1 MIDNLPYEKA
11 FEEGCDAAVVVTM
24 KGESE
29 GNLYR
34 NPNDVEHV
42 IPEPFAGRVVV
53 IRPRHRLPCSFTERR
68 WSVLRPIMDLGRLR
82 AREVVL
88 GETHPE
94 TEVRGDGGLAAVLSR
109 ALLAGAAWFGG

>member
-11 FEEGCDAAVVVTM
+11 FEEGCDAAVVV
-24 KGESE
+24 
-29 GNLYR
+29 
-34 NPNDVEHV
+34 
-42 IPEPFAGRVVV
+42 I
-53 IRPRHRLPCSFTERR
+53 RHRLPCPFTERR